1 MAFKYL
7 IFRNGILD
15 IFALE
20 KQNPLNKLKM
30 RMTTGLRMRIIHR
43 YLGFFLAGIMAMYSI
58 SGIIM
63 IFRNTDFLKSEK
75 IIAQQLKPNL
85 EAGELSAALR
95 VKGGIKPEKT
105 EGDVVYFAQGEYNA
119 KTGMASVKKMELP
132 VILDK
137 MEHLHKATTESPVYY
152 LNIFFGLSLLFFV
165 ISSFW
170 MFMPQTSVFK
180 KGIYFTLGGIVLTII
195 LLFV

>member
-1 MAFKYL
+1 
-7 IFRNGILD
+7 
-15 IFALE
+15 
-20 KQNPLNKLKM
+20 M

-75 IIAQQLKPNL
+75 ISEQQLKPNL
-85 EAGELSAALR
+85 SEGELSGALR
-95 VKGGIKPEKT
+95 IKGGVKPEKI
-105 EGDVVYFAQGEYNA
+105 EGDIVYFKQGEYNT

-137 MEHLHKATTESPVYY
+137 MEHLHKATTDSPVYY